1 LIKNDYDGHTLQSAL
16 EQYKRFYD
24 KEPRKAIADLGYR
37 GVPRIGETE
46 IITPSKRAKTKS
58 EKVKLRNDHRR
69 RSSLEAGISHLKIDH
84 RLNRNFYRYAIGDEI
99 NLLLAASAFNFK
111 RMMRKWAEKMK
122 YFLSFLISS
131 LTQIFYP
138 KLQLKTEIKTF

>member
-37 GVPRIGETE
+37 GVSRIGETE
-46 IITPSKRAKTKS
+46 KITPSKRAKTKS

-69 RSSLEAGISHLKIDH
+69 RSSPQAGFSTLEAGISHLKIDH

-111 RMMRKWAEKMK
+111 RMMRK
-122 YFLSFLISS
+122 
-131 LTQIFYP
+131 
-138 KLQLKTEIKTF
+138 